1 MKRGLVWFTEDL
13 RVDDNETLLKAIAEN
28 DEIVPVYFLDELA
41 DKQQLNIPRMSK
53 DRKSFLFESL
63 NNLQYQ
69 FQVRGGKLL
78 VIHGSVEKELL
89 QCCRR
94 YDIRKVYTKKQ
105 VGSEEKN
112 IQSLIKEQ
120 LLKFG
125 IDFETYSTST
135 LYHPDDLPFSVR
147 DIPMLFTKFRKL
159 AEKESNV
166 RVPFDAPSNIVV
178 PPIEIHELISH
189 ENGKPS
195 WLQGGEDEAIKR
207 LNHFIWDSQ
216 AISTYKETRDLLTGL
231 DYSTKFSAWLSLGC
245 ISPRRIFTEIKR
257 FEHEVLANDS
267 TYWVIF
273 ELLWRDFF
281 RFSFKKY
288 PKAYFQLHGLDQQ
301 ALYTQFDPNKFEA
314 WTHGKTSESL
324 INAGMNELRETGFVS
339 NRMRQILA
347 SYWVFG
353 MKQDWRYGAAWFEHC
368 LVDYDVASNWGN
380 WAYIAGVGND
390 NRGGREFNIEK
401 QTQLFDKDGAY
412 REKWYYFDKSDI

>member
-1 MKRGLVWFTEDL
+1 
-13 RVDDNETLLKAIAEN
+13 
-28 DEIVPVYFLDELA
+28 
-41 DKQQLNIPRMSK
+41 
-53 DRKSFLFESL
+53 
-63 NNLQYQ
+63 
-69 FQVRGGKLL
+69 
-78 VIHGSVEKELL
+78 
-89 QCCRR
+89 
-94 YDIRKVYTKKQ
+94 
-105 VGSEEKN
+105 
-112 IQSLIKEQ
+112 
-120 LLKFG
+120 LKFG

-147 DIPMLFTKFRKL
+147 DIPLLFTKFRKL
-159 AEKESNV
+159 AEKESVV
-166 RVPFDAPSNIVV
+166 RSPFNPPERITV
-178 PPIEIHELISH
+178 PPFEEVIIARTLSS
-189 ENGKPS
+189 KPT
-195 WLQGGEDEAIKR
+195 WLQGGEDHALER
-207 LNHFIWDSQ
+207 LHHFIWEHQ
-216 AISTYKETRDLLTGL
+216 AIKTYKETRDQLSGL
-231 DYSTKFSAWLSLGC
+231 DCSTKFSAWLSQGC
-245 ISPRRIFTEIKR
+245 ISPRRIYSEIKR

-301 ALYTQFDPNKFEA
+301 ALYTHLDERLFEA
-314 WTHGKTSESL
+314 WTQGKTSEAL
-324 INAGMNELRETGFVS
+324 INAGMIELRVTGFVS

-412 REKWYYFDKSDI
+412 RAQWLIP

>member
-1 MKRGLVWFTEDL
+1 MRRGLVWFTEDL
-13 RVDDNETLLKAIAEN
+13 RLDDNETLLKAIEEN
-28 DEIVPVYFLDELA
+28 EEVLPVYFWTEHEQKPQFGIPRLGDTRKAFIQESLSNLQ
-41 DKQQLNIPRMSK
+41 QQLHAI
-53 DRKSFLFESL
+53 
-63 NNLQYQ
+63 
-69 FQVRGGKLL
+69 GGSLL
-78 VIHGSVEKELL
+78 VLNGSPEDQITELCK
-89 QCCRR
+89 QFG
-94 YDIRKVYTKKQ
+94 IRKVYTKKQ
-105 VGSEEKN
+105 VGSEEKTSQ
-112 IQSLIKEQ
+112 IRVKER
-120 LLKFG
+120 LLA
-125 IDFETYSTST
+125 IAVDFETYSSST
-135 LYHPDDLPFSVR
+135 LFHPDDLPFSVR
-147 DIPMLFTKFRKL
+147 DIPLLFTKFRKL
-159 AEKESNV
+159 AEKESVV
-166 RVPFDAPSNIVV
+166 RSPFNPPERIIV
-178 PPIEIHELISH
+178 PPFEEVIIARTLSS
-189 ENGKPS
+189 KPT
-195 WLQGGEDEAIKR
+195 WLQGGEDHALER
-207 LNHFIWDSQ
+207 LHHFIWAHQ
-216 AISTYKETRDLLTGL
+216 AIKTYKETRDQLSGL
-231 DYSTKFSAWLSLGC
+231 DCSTKFSAWLSQGC
-245 ISPRRIFTEIKR
+245 ISPRRIYSEIKR